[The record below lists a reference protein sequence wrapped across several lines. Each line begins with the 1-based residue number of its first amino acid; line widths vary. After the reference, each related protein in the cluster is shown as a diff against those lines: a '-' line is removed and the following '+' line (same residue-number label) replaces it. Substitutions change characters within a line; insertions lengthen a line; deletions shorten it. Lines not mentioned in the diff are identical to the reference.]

1 MSKTTGISRTQDDTL
16 NDHTISILVNNH
28 PGVLSKLTSLITR
41 RGFNI
46 DSISAGPAKD
56 ADMYRLTIIVK
67 GDDRGVEQIQK
78 QLYKIVDTVKV
89 SPIDPA
95 NKVEREIGLIKL
107 RATNGD
113 RQGIIQLVSVFKA
126 EIIDSGPGSFVVE
139 IVGTSERVESFI
151 AMFPPQK
158 IIEVAR
164 TGIVAM
170 NGCDKKQAR

>member
-1 MSKTTGISRTQDDTL
+1 MHGENYT
-16 NDHTISILVNNH
+16 DHTISVLVNHH

-56 ADMYRLTIIVK
+56 PDMYRLTIIVK
-67 GDDRGVEQIQK
+67 GDDRSIEQIQK

-89 SPIDPA
+89 SPIDPK

-107 RATNGD
+107 RASNGE
-113 RQGIIQLVSVFKA
+113 RQEILQMVNVFKGQ
-126 EIIDSGPGSFVVE
+126 ILDSGPGGFVVE
-139 IVGTSERVESFI
+139 IVGSNEKVNSFI
-151 AMFPPQK
+151 SLFPPQQ

-170 NGCDKKQAR
+170 NRWEKNRPVKSQRLLRNK